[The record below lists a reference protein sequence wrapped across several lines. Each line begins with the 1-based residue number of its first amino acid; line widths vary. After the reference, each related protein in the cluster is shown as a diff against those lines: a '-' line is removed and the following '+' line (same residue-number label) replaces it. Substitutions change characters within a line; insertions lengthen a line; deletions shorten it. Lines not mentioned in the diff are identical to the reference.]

1 MRTDRTIATV
11 TLLSLVLGQSSGFAK
26 TIIEPT
32 PVEAY
37 QGTAALDPTP
47 WYTEPASILENGH
60 VIMHGANEDKF
71 GGDWWGGGYVAD
83 YQFWDSENNGNVA
96 MVGGAQL
103 TVRGKAL
110 REDYDVA
117 YIRVGLHNWAGNVV
131 NGQIKVIDEDLEKAD
146 KTIKNWYLIDQ
157 PLTETFEKST
167 KFWNPTMGLPLGPV
181 NVIIQG
187 TVAGNVKLVP
197 FMEIKDKLATMN
209 VEPSARLN
217 ATVKVGFDAWGI
229 AGAYA
234 EGGLDPLVEAKMPIT
249 TFFKGGGNWGPCF
262 DVKADL
268 VLHTMQGKIK
278 VVLNYIVDTYVKTIA
293 EWGGSQKTHS
303 LVNMSHSCKPPFHV
317 PLGDAPIVVFEPA
330 NPAPAPQP
338 IGTHIGVL
346 TNFLLQ

>member
-1 MRTDRTIATV
+1 MQRKIAIV
-11 TLLSLVLGQSSGFAK
+11 TLLSLGLGPSASFAK

-47 WYTEPASILENGH
+47 WYTEPASLLENGH
-60 VIMHGANEDKF
+60 IIMHGSSANKF

-103 TVRGKAL
+103 TVSGKAL

-131 NGQIKVIDEDLEKAD
+131 NGQIRVIDEDLEKAD

-157 PLTETFEKST
+157 PLTESFEKST
-167 KFWNPTMGLPLGPV
+167 TFWDAGMALPLGPV
-181 NVIIQG
+181 IVQL
-187 TVAGNVKLVP
+187 TASVAGNVKLVP
-197 FMEIKDKLATMN
+197 FVEMKDRIATMN
-209 VEPSARLN
+209 IEPSARLN
-217 ATVKVGFDAWGI
+217 ATVKAGFNAWGV

-234 EGGLDPLVEAKMPIT
+234 EGGLDPLVEAKLPVT
-249 TFFKGGGNWGPCF
+249 SFFQSRAHFGPCF

-278 VVLNYIVDTYVKTIA
+278 VILNYIVDTYVKTIA
-293 EWGGSQKTHS
+293 EWGGSKKTHS
-303 LVNMSHSCKPPFHV
+303 LVNLSQSCKPPFHV
-317 PLGDAPIVVFEPA
+317 PPGGIGVLEPLE
-330 NPAPAPQP
+330 PAPAPQP
-338 IGTHIGVL
+338 VGTHIGVL
-346 TNFLLQ
+346 TSFLNLQ